1 LSWVFVL
8 AAFAKQFLVPLA
20 AIVFFGARDD
30 GSLWGLLFVIPLLVA
45 AIWRQMAF
53 RYAFEADS
61 LLIRDGWLFRN
72 VRRIDYR
79 RIENI
84 DTERGLLHQ
93 LFDVAEVRIESS
105 TGGKAEGRMRVLSL
119 EAVQELRERIFDERS
134 RTAPAAE
141 PATQAKVD
149 EPQVLLHLTPG
160 ELLRYGLIDNRGL
173 VLVVAFVGLLLQA
186 NLIDWARNDL
196 IAVNESI
203 AALGTGML
211 VALAIAPVAVLLVV
225 TRLLSIGWAV
235 VTLYDFTLT
244 RQASDLRV
252 SYGLLTRVALT
263 LRLPRIQ
270 SVRQTQTLLHRWFDR
285 VALTVDSAGDGVNSE
300 QQDGRQAAPRLRWL
314 APICTPDT
322 AAEIIRMALPM
333 TDATADP
340 DWRPLAPGAR
350 GRIFRKTLLATAAIL
365 GAPAAALLS
374 WGSVPTVLSSLLL
387 PLLVPLAWWR
397 AVTYTRNA
405 RWALTRDVLMFRS
418 GWLTRHLHIVP
429 RNRVQAV
436 KIRVSPLDRRQ
447 RMGTLIVDTAGAG
460 ATSGPVRIPYLE
472 SDTVARLAQALYRL
486 EGDEFPISSP
496 APR

>member
-1 LSWVFVL
+1 VFVL
-8 AAFAKQFLVPLA
+8 AAFAKQFIVPLA

-53 RYAFEADS
+53 RYVFEADS
-61 LLIRDGWLFRN
+61 LVIRDGWLFRN

-134 RTAPAAE
+134 RTAPTAE
-141 PATQAKVD
+141 PAATAKAD
-149 EPQVLLHLTPG
+149 QPQVLLHLAPA

-196 IAVNESI
+196 IALNESI

-211 VALAIAPVAVLLVV
+211 IALAIGPVAALLVV
-225 TRLLSIGWAV
+225 TRLLSIGWAI

-270 SVRQTQTLLHRWFDR
+270 SVRQTQTLLHRLFGR
-285 VALTVDSAGDGVNSE
+285 VAVTVDSAGDGVSAE
-300 QQDGRQAAPRLRWL
+300 HQEGRQATPRLRWL

-322 AAEIIRMALPM
+322 ASEIIQMALPM
-333 TDATADP
+333 IDATAAP

-350 GRIFRKTLLATAAIL
+350 ARIFRKTLLATAAISGL
-365 GAPAAALLS
+365 PAAALLS
-374 WGSVPTVLSSLLL
+374 WASLPTVMSLLLL

-397 AVTYTRNA
+397 AVTYTRNT
-405 RWALTRDVLMFRS
+405 RWALTRDALMFRS

-436 KIRVSPLDRRQ
+436 KIRVSPFDRRQ

-460 ATSGPVRIPYLE
+460 ATPGPVHIPYLE
-472 SDTVARLAQALYRL
+472 SATVARLAQALYRF
-486 EGDEFPISSP
+486 EGDELPISFP